1 MNMPSALAGVKPLN
15 EDTPGERDLLLTA
28 LRAAAARSRLV
39 TVELDSIGVSLRQK
53 AINCAQALEWARD
66 EDLLDWIHFG
76 PEVKT

>member
-1 MNMPSALAGVKPLN
+1 MHMPNALAGVKPLN
-15 EDTPGERDLLLTA
+15 EDSPGERDLILTA

-53 AINCAQALEWARD
+53 VITCTQALEWAKD

-76 PEVKT
+76 PVKP